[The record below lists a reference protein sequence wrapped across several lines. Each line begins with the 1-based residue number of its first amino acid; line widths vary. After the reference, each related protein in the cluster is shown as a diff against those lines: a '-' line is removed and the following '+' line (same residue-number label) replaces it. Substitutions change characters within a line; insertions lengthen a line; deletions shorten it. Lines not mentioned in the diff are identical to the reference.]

1 MIEFIAFVINP
12 IILILLSF
20 ISFPLSEYLKGD
32 CSIKESIKKVYSNL
46 FIRLN
51 DFSMLYT
58 MFNFN
63 Y

>member
-12 IILILLSF
+12 IILILLSL

-46 FIRLN
+46 FIDLMI
-51 DFSMLYT
+51 FSILYT

>member
-12 IILILLSF
+12 IILILLSL

-46 FIRLN
+46 FIDLMI
-51 DFSMLYT
+51 FLCCT
-58 MFNFN
+58 
-63 Y
+63 

>member
-12 IILILLSF
+12 IILILLSL